1 MGQHKIDTGKKKK
14 KRTKK
19 KEGGE
24 QKILCVAW

>member
-1 MGQHKIDTGKKKK
+1 MGQHKIDTEKKK